1 MAKRQRIYFFTRR
14 IWSKHKWP
22 NSVPVI
28 QSHSGEFFTSRFI
41 FYPNFRIVAEIPY
54 FFSLIHNKRSG
65 KSCAAQVRL
74 VKKNEAAEETAKVA
88 EKVNRFFSNVVTIC
102 YFRVDQNV

>member
-1 MAKRQRIYFFTRR
+1 MAKRQRIYFFIRQ
-14 IWSKHKWP
+14 ISSKHKWP

-28 QSHSGEFFTSRFI
+28 QSHSGEFFTSHFI
-41 FYPNFRIVAEIPY
+41 FYPN

-88 EKVNRFFSNVVTIC
+88 EKVKRVFSDVVTIF
-102 YFRVDQNV
+102 YSRVDQNV